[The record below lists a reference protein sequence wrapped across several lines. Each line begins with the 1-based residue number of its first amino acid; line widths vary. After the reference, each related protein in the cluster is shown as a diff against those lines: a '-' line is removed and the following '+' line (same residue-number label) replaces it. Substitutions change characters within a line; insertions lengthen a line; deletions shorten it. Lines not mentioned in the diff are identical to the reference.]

1 VKKLLPLFLTRILAL
16 DLCLNLLGFVL
27 HIFVDFK
34 RFKPET
40 TTMSRRMTRATAD
53 SMASSS
59 TQLSSSN
66 YIAPSTLM
74 YINSQCNHP
83 AFNKLYLGPNLS
95 QNGKLIGG
103 ASAVP
108 KPPKPPEKPLM
119 PYLRYSKKVWDDVK
133 ASEPELRLSQIGKMI
148 GRMWHELPSTD
159 KQIYVDEYES
169 EKAEYQKLLKLYH
182 NSPAYQGYLQAKG
195 RAEAIELENKASER
209 DDSIMSI
216 EPADDGSGD
225 TDEGFSVKHVSA
237 ARFQRNHR
245 LMQNILLDTTPVPSS
260 HGIVTEQRLD
270 ILQNQVQSLDRHQRK
285 LETELVEIEKN
296 HTETKRKWQE
306 STNNFMIELKRLR
319 NLTPQEY
326 YAQCKK
332 KQTLKNQA
340 QGEAENAHKAPEK
353 EIKPDAAE
361 VSTASNDATEASGS
375 KQPTTEDPG
384 MDGVKNDSSECQVG
398 SSNDESASKQPEHE
412 NIKSEK
418 NSSGVT
424 ETQMD
429 TNQEVAAQKSIVDA
443 QVDVP
448 MKDESTTAEK
458 SDEHEVKE

>member
-1 VKKLLPLFLTRILAL
+1 MQRATFSIA
-16 DLCLNLLGFVL
+16 
-27 HIFVDFK
+27 
-34 RFKPET
+34 
-40 TTMSRRMTRATAD
+40 TMSRRMTRAAAD

-59 TQLSSSN
+59 TQLPSSN

-133 ASEPELRLSQIGKMI
+133 ASEPDLRLSQIGKMI
-148 GRMWHELPSTD
+148 GKRWNELAATD
-159 KQIYVDEYES
+159 KQIYVDEYET
-169 EKAEYQKLLKLYH
+169 EKAEYQKLLKSYH

-245 LMQNILLDTTPVPSS
+245 LMQNILLDAAIVPSS
-260 HGIVTEQRLD
+260 RGIVTEQRLD
-270 ILQNQVQSLDRHQRK
+270 VLRNQVQSLERHQKK
-285 LETELVEIEKN
+285 LETELIDIEKN
-296 HTETKRKWQE
+296 HSETKRKWQD
-306 STNNFMIELKRLR
+306 STSNFLVELKRLR
-319 NLTPQEY
+319 SLTPQEY
-326 YAQCKK
+326 YSQYKK
-332 KQTLKNQA
+332 KQQA
-340 QGEAENAHKAPEK
+340 IKQQQALAETENKELADKESNIDKAAKSSNEASATNNATTENEAKQTAPDVKISIEDGSAEASDNISNIEQPSQPKVEKMETEQVTNDANLQKDVLPEK
-353 EIKPDAAE
+353 PAADTP
-361 VSTASNDATEASGS
+361 VVAAAQVNDLADNQ
-375 KQPTTEDPG
+375 KLP
-384 MDGVKNDSSECQVG
+384 SEQL
-398 SSNDESASKQPEHE
+398 
-412 NIKSEK
+412 IKSE
-418 NSSGVT
+418 
-424 ETQMD
+424 
-429 TNQEVAAQKSIVDA
+429 I
-443 QVDVP
+443 
-448 MKDESTTAEK
+448 
-458 SDEHEVKE
+458 KE